1 MHKVIPYFGGYRRFD
16 RVLLGIPRACSAVK
30 GLARM
35 RLVDNNGVPTRPR
48 GGLTAGGR
56 GIRTLGPPILRYLET
71 GTGLSGA
78 LLREDGAAVKSL

>member
-35 RLVDNNGVPTRPR
+35 RLVDNNGVPTRGDRRLSFR
-48 GGLTAGGR
+48 GLPLLLVSSLVAPFGAGGNQ
-56 GIRTLGPPILRYLET
+56 
-71 GTGLSGA
+71 
-78 LLREDGAAVKSL
+78 